1 MKINSSKEFGEF
13 LRARRKEL
21 RYTQS
26 YLSELTGLSIS
37 FISDVEN
44 GKKTVELNRSI
55 DLLSMLGVDLML
67 EKRI

>member
-21 RYTQS
+21 GYTQS
-26 YLSELTGLSIS
+26 YLSELTGMSIS

-55 DLLSMLGVDLML
+55 DLLSMLGIDLIL